1 MAKIAINSL
10 DENIFSG
17 LYETIWLGLDKDID
31 ILMEMADDL
40 NIDCNDIDVPLDF
53 HGYLKAIV
61 KLYKLYF
68 EQELGGTWN
77 IEGVYSPKE
86 YNFTTDN
93 FTLSWTKE
101 NLSENEMKEKFSEL
115 IEEFDTDYDNFETH
129 EIYDGS
135 HGYELYYNFVSYKY
149 NNKEIYWDDEKEC
162 YVTE

>member
-1 MAKIAINSL
+1 MAQITINSL

-17 LYETIWLGLDKDID
+17 LYETIWLDSDKDID
-31 ILMEMADDL
+31 TLMDMANDL

-53 HGYLKAIV
+53 RGYLKAITE
-61 KLYKLYF
+61 LYKLYF

-77 IEGVYSPKE
+77 IEGIYSPKE

-115 IEEFDTDYDNFETH
+115 IEEFDTDWGDFEMN
-129 EIYDGS
+129 IYEGDG
-135 HGYELYYNFVSYKY
+135 GYELYDDYVSYKY
-149 NNKEIYWDDEKEC
+149 NNEEIYWDDDKG
-162 YVTE
+162 YTI